1 MKKLIVGV
9 CFVIAVPFIVMG
21 VIWMFAKD
29 AFRAGKE
36 LGQTILDYLES

>member
-1 MKKLIVGV
+1 MKKFIVGV
-9 CFVIAVPFIVMG
+9 CFALAVPFIVVG
-21 VIWMFAKD
+21 VVWTFIQD